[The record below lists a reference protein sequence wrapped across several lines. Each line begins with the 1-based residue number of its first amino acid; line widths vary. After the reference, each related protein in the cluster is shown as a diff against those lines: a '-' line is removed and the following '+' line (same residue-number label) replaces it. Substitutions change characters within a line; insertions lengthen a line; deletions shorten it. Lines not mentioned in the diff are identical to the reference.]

1 MSPPNTPPDTQ
12 HSMSRTGCP
21 GWHRLRCFR
30 TRAEARAPQ
39 GCRAPGSESSG
50 RGPCRGHGPTRLGDG
65 LAFSRRK
72 WQSRS
77 GAVEGAAPAGN
88 RPESQLIIPST
99 GTPSQSLFLLGL
111 FSLHHGDPAGGSV
124 GVGCGVDGGV
134 WELWGAVMGSIML
147 RFLHLPFPNPRL
159 SCKAI

>member
-12 HSMSRTGCP
+12 NSMSRTGCP

-39 GCRAPGSESSG
+39 GCRAPGSESLG

-88 RPESQLIIPST
+88 RLSPAHHPSDRDPEPV
-99 GTPSQSLFLLGL
+99 SLSLGSV
-111 FSLHHGDPAGGSV
+111 SLHHGDPAGGSV
-124 GVGCGVDGGV
+124 GVGCGVDSGV

-147 RFLHLPFPNPRL
+147 RVPHLSFPSPSL
-159 SCKAI
+159 LCCPG